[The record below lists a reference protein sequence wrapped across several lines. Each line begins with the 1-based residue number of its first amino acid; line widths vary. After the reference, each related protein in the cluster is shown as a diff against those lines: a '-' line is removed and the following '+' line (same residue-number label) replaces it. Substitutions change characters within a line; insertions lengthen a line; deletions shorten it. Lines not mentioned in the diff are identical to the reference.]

1 MLVNPLT
8 LHIRLTKHCNADC
21 SYCSSWQESPDARL
35 TPADLRKSID
45 FILDSAPDKL
55 GVSFTHVTAQF
66 LGGEIAMV
74 PAAELDAHIEVVK
87 SACAVRG
94 LICVFGAQSNLILS
108 QRNAA
113 RLYDQFEGRLGTSI
127 DLSTSIRT
135 IKGDPEKYRVI
146 WKSADTYLRKNRS
159 TPGAIYVVEP
169 HNSADAILHL
179 REAARS
185 RRAITFRPIF
195 KGGIDSVH
203 LNSAEQFQASMVE
216 LFDEWFLRMPV
227 IAEPFFQ
234 LCESRIWEVSGVSR
248 VQTTAC
254 AFQSDCTRK
263 SVNIEPNGDL
273 YVCLEMADAGMA
285 PIGNGVKGEW
295 YIEALGVYAS
305 RASNLPQSCKACPY
319 VKSCHGGCMYESISQ
334 GQGVHG
340 KSHHCSTWKAIF
352 KRIDDAVAVHGADH
366 IHEWLHR
373 LVTRHENARIAG
385 VVKGDVREIEGV
397 E

>member
-87 SACAVRG
+87 SACAERG

-127 DLSTSIRT
+127 DLSTSTRT

-169 HNSADAILHL
+169 DNSADAILHL

-234 LCESRIWEVSGVSR
+234 L
-248 VQTTAC
+248 
-254 AFQSDCTRK
+254 
-263 SVNIEPNGDL
+263 
-273 YVCLEMADAGMA
+273 
-285 PIGNGVKGEW
+285 
-295 YIEALGVYAS
+295 
-305 RASNLPQSCKACPY
+305 
-319 VKSCHGGCMYESISQ
+319 
-334 GQGVHG
+334 
-340 KSHHCSTWKAIF
+340 
-352 KRIDDAVAVHGADH
+352 
-366 IHEWLHR
+366 
-373 LVTRHENARIAG
+373 
-385 VVKGDVREIEGV
+385 
-397 E
+397 

>member
-1 MLVNPLT
+1 
-8 LHIRLTKHCNADC
+8 
-21 SYCSSWQESPDARL
+21 
-35 TPADLRKSID
+35 
-45 FILDSAPDKL
+45 
-55 GVSFTHVTAQF
+55 
-66 LGGEIAMV
+66 
-74 PAAELDAHIEVVK
+74 
-87 SACAVRG
+87 
-94 LICVFGAQSNLILS
+94 
-108 QRNAA
+108 
-113 RLYDQFEGRLGTSI
+113 
-127 DLSTSIRT
+127 
-135 IKGDPEKYRVI
+135 
-146 WKSADTYLRKNRS
+146 
-159 TPGAIYVVEP
+159 
-169 HNSADAILHL
+169 
-179 REAARS
+179 
-185 RRAITFRPIF
+185 
-195 KGGIDSVH
+195 
-203 LNSAEQFQASMVE
+203 MVE

-373 LVTRHENARIAG
+373 LVTRHCWSGER
-385 VVKGDVREIEGV
+385 
-397 E
+397 